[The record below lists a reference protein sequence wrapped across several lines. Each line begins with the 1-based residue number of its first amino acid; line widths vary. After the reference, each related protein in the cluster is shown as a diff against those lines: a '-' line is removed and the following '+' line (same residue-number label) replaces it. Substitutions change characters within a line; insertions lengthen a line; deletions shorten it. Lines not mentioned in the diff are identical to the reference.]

1 MVPTIIWTPEM
12 SVNVS
17 VIDEQHKQ
25 LIEIIN
31 KLNSAI
37 SDHAAR
43 PILDEVFDELTEYTK
58 KHFSMEEAFLQ
69 QVDYPQTA
77 AHKEEH
83 DGFIYKLISFRNDF
97 ENGSQIVST
106 KIVDFL
112 YGWLVGHIQGSDKAY
127 SALLNENGID

>member
-1 MVPTIIWTPEM
+1 M